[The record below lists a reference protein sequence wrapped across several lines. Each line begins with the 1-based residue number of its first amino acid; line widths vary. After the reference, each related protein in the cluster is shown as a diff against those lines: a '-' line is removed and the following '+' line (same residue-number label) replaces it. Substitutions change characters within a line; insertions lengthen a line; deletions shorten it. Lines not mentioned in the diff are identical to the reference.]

1 MRQGIP
7 LLAQTLRVGP
17 LAYPTYAHSRH
28 RLEVFDDALCH
39 VLALPYFEE
48 YGDVLEQM
56 LSVEAADRQ
65 ALDLI
70 TRSRYAAFPFCRV
83 HLQTKS

>member
-1 MRQGIP
+1 MNSALDEARYSFAGTNIESRT
-7 LLAQTLRVGP
+7 ASI
-17 LAYPTYAHSRH
+17 ATYAHSRH
-28 RLEVFDDALCH
+28 RFEVFDDALCH

-65 ALDLI
+65 ALD
-70 TRSRYAAFPFCRV
+70 S
-83 HLQTKS
+83 